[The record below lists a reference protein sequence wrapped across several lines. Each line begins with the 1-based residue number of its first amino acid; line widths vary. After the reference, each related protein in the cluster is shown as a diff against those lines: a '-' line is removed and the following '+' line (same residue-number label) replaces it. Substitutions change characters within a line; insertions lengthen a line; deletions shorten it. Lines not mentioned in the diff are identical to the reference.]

1 MKKLLAIILAVCL
14 LLSFAS
20 LVACSET
27 AETEKEQK
35 PAEDLQEVEQENT
48 ENTDAPVDWT
58 TYMGNGELVAT
69 IFPTYAPEALQVIRD
84 QWMGVMEEHGFDPQ
98 YASAELDM
106 TQYVPLIENYMTMGA
121 ALLCISPMDPTGIE
135 DIVTRA
141 RESGIIITI
150 LSAQPEYEVDGGLT
164 TDNYA
169 TGTVTAQM
177 MLDFI
182 DKTWPDA
189 EDKSIPVAV
198 ALQTNLQEYY
208 ARTQGVLDTIE
219 ASDKAFVSYQQE
231 IENNTAAAGFN
242 FAEAALTAD
251 GTLRCFI
258 MSDADQLTGI
268 NNYIMAMPDTELSE
282 FCVVAT
288 GNLQPEVEEL
298 INISVENEAVV
309 RGLTAYGGETPG
321 ITLAEVALKLLSGAE
336 EGPCWSYD
344 EIYTVNSFGFE
355 YVA

>member
-1 MKKLLAIILAVCL
+1 MKKLLAVIMTLCL
-14 LLSFAS
+14 LLSLAS
-20 LVACSET
+20 LTACGKK
-27 AETEKEQK
+27 AEPK
-35 PAEDLQEVEQENT
+35 PTPDKPGQAEENT
-48 ENTDAPVDWT
+48 EKTDEKIDWT

-84 QWMGVMEEHGFDPQ
+84 QWMGVMEEHGFNPQ

-106 TQYVPLIENYMTMGA
+106 TQFVPLIENYMTMGA
-121 ALLCISPMDPTGIE
+121 ALLCISPMDPTGLE
-135 DIVTRA
+135 DIITKA
-141 RESGIIITI
+141 REDGIIVTI

-198 ALQTNLQEYY
+198 AIQTNLQEYI
-208 ARTQGVLDTIE
+208 ARTQGVIETIE
-219 ASDKAFVSYQQE
+219 ASDKAYISYRQE
-231 IENNTAAAGFN
+231 VTNNTAEAGFN

-251 GTLRCFI
+251 NSLRCFI

-268 NNYIMAMPDTELSE
+268 NNYIMSLPDMPLGEV
-282 FCVVAT
+282 CVVAT
-288 GNLQPEVEEL
+288 GNLQPEVQSL
-298 INISVENEAVV
+298 IESSAENGAVV

-336 EGPCWSYD
+336 EGPCWAYD

-355 YVA
+355 YQG